1 MNYSEWGA
9 ELLPDGTLQMRDPC
23 DNTHTR
29 HQYRVEAG
37 LLFRKRLPDGDQGE
51 GEREEPKWLMVKV
64 PAPGTPVHEYWKA
77 HGGRQ

>member
-1 MNYSEWGA
+1 MNGRDYGGEILPSGFL
-9 ELLPDGTLQMRDPC
+9 ELRDPT
-23 DNTHTR
+23 DNTR

-37 LLFRKRLPDGDQGE
+37 LLFRKRLPAGDQGE
-51 GEREEPKWLMVKV
+51 GEREEPKWVMVKV